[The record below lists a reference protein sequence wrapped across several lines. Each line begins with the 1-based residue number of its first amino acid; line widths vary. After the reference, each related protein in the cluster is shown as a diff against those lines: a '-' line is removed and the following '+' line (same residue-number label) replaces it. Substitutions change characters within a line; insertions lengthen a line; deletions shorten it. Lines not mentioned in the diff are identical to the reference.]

1 MESADFYLQCGL
13 TMLAAQF
20 SPGPDMLL
28 LLRSAVNHPL
38 QAGLWTV
45 LGISCGLLVHCAVT
59 LIGLAAI
66 LMGNPKFYL
75 AFCLA
80 GAGYL
85 LWIAWN
91 LFLSLRRPVVPATEN
106 PVEPTTAPLT
116 ITNAAAF
123 RQGLLTNLTN
133 AKALVFL
140 ASFLAAGLQRSQA
153 WPHKSML
160 VVIIVGQALVFWS
173 LFVWLL
179 KRPAV
184 LGLYLRSQNILNAL
198 FCILL
203 VLLAGRVIWD
213 TLYSIK

>member
-1 MESADFYLQCGL
+1 
-13 TMLAAQF
+13 MLAAQF

-28 LLRSAVNHPL
+28 LLRSAVNHSL

-45 LGISCGLLVHCAVT
+45 LGISCGLAVHCAVT
-59 LIGLAAI
+59 LIGLAAM
-66 LMGNPKFYL
+66 LMGNPGFYL

-91 LFLSLRRPVVPATEN
+91 LFRSLRKKSVTTES
-106 PVEPTTAPLT
+106 PVEAATVASA
-116 ITNAAAF
+116 ITNGAAF

-140 ASFLAAGLQRSQA
+140 ASFLAAGLQRSQTVS
-153 WPHKSML
+153 HKSML
-160 VVIIVGQALVFWS
+160 VLIIVGQALVFWS
-173 LFVWLL
+173 LFVWFL
-179 KRPAV
+179 KRPRV
-184 LGLYLRSQNILNAL
+184 LGLYLRSQNILNAV
-198 FCILL
+198 FCLLL